1 MTRGEKIKDLTEEIN
16 FHAQYAE
23 VVLNS
28 IADGVYSTDLNRV
41 IKTWSRGAEEITG
54 WKAEEIIGH
63 PCFDFLKHTDDE
75 GKVLCDVDCP
85 IAQTLRTGQDTAK
98 EATVLTKSGK
108 RIPVS
113 ITVGPIFDEEGN
125 VIGAVEVFRD
135 ISKEKELLESIKR
148 ANALKDQFLA
158 NVSHEL
164 RTPLNSII
172 GFSELLKEQLVGPLN
187 EKQLHYV
194 QNILQSAEH
203 LLSII
208 NDILDLSKVEAGSL
222 EVESLPVNLKE
233 ILQWALFMQR
243 ERAKRHNISLNLE
256 MDEEI
261 GIVRTD
267 PTRLKQI
274 LFNLLS
280 NAVKFTP
287 DGGSVSVKARK
298 LDGEIQISVSDT
310 GIGIPKEKMEEIF
323 EPFVQLDGSLS
334 RRYEGTGLGL
344 ALTRRLVEL
353 LGGRIWVE
361 SQLGKGSAFH
371 FTIPVG

>member
-1 MTRGEKIKDLTEEIN
+1 MTRDKKIKKLSGEVS
-16 FHAQYAE
+16 FHTQYAE

-41 IKTWSRGAEEITG
+41 VETWSKGAEEITG
-54 WKAEEIIGH
+54 WKAEEVIGH
-63 PCFDFLKHTDDE
+63 PCSDFLKHADDE
-75 GKVLCDVDCP
+75 GRVLCDVDCP
-85 IAQTLRTGQDTAK
+85 IVQTLRTGRDTIK
-98 EATVLTKSGK
+98 EASVLTKSGR

-113 ITVGPIFDEEGN
+113 ITVGPIFDEDGS

-158 NVSHEL
+158 NMSHEL

-172 GFSELLKEQLVGPLN
+172 GFAELLKEQFVGPLN
-187 EKQLHYV
+187 EKQLQYV
-194 QNILQSAEH
+194 RNILQSGEH

-208 NDILDLSKVEAGSL
+208 NDILDLSKVEAGMMEIKPEEVHIRDLLESSLAMVKERAAKHRISLSL
-222 EVESLPVNLKE
+222 EV
-233 ILQWALFMQR
+233 
-243 ERAKRHNISLNLE
+243 
-256 MDEEI
+256 DEGI
-261 GIVRTD
+261 GTVRTD

-287 DGGSVSVKARK
+287 DGGSVSVKAKR
-298 LDGEIQISVSDT
+298 LNGEIQISVTDT
-310 GIGIPKEKMEEIF
+310 GIGIPKERMEEIF
-323 EPFVQLDGSLS
+323 KPFVQLDSSIS
-334 RRYEGTGLGL
+334 RQYEGTGLGL

-361 SQLGKGSAFH
+361 SEVGKGSTFH
-371 FTIPVG
+371 FTISS

>member
-41 IKTWSRGAEEITG
+41 IKTWSRGAEGITG

-208 NDILDLSKVEAGSL
+208 NDILDLSKVEAGMMEVKPEVISL
-222 EVESLPVNLKE
+222 KDLIESSLTMVG
-233 ILQWALFMQR
+233 
-243 ERAKRHNISLNLE
+243 ERAAKHRISLS
-256 MDEEI
+256 MEI
-261 GIVRTD
+261 GEGIGTVRTD

>member
-1 MTRGEKIKDLTEEIN
+1 MENSPWRGGGERSCRLPARRVGMTRGEKIKDLTEEIN

-41 IKTWSRGAEEITG
+41 IKTWSRGAEGITG

-208 NDILDLSKVEAGSL
+208 NDILDLSKVEAG
-222 EVESLPVNLKE
+222 
-233 ILQWALFMQR
+233 
-243 ERAKRHNISLNLE
+243 
-256 MDEEI
+256 
-261 GIVRTD
+261 
-267 PTRLKQI
+267 
-274 LFNLLS
+274 
-280 NAVKFTP
+280 
-287 DGGSVSVKARK
+287 
-298 LDGEIQISVSDT
+298 
-310 GIGIPKEKMEEIF
+310 
-323 EPFVQLDGSLS
+323 
-334 RRYEGTGLGL
+334 
-344 ALTRRLVEL
+344 
-353 LGGRIWVE
+353 
-361 SQLGKGSAFH
+361 
-371 FTIPVG
+371 